1 MGSLNVGIKESKMS
15 QAINYREL
23 KEQWKKDG
31 EIPDW
36 YSTNALQFFMDS
48 YSYKGESV
56 RSRDKTTCKYLA
68 DNSPH
73 VYPSWWEEDG
83 YTKGLNYEQV
93 YFNVVYRDG
102 YGVLSTP
109 LKANGG
115 LPERGMPISCSG
127 QTLFN
132 SVASKSFVIGEM
144 EQLVKNAHGCA
155 ITIDGWLAEGT
166 IYDDDGNMSEG
177 VIPIIQEIQKKTEEI
192 NQGIRRGQT
201 AINVNIE
208 HGDFWKVADL
218 LFEMS
223 DKLNIGWVVKDTFI
237 KRVEQGEDE
246 ALKRLAKV
254 IYIRC
259 AVGKGYILKHGTMNR
274 NKADVFK
281 VLGMEVHGSNLCTEL
296 NLPANDVYTFSCPII
311 NANLSLYK
319 EFPKHLFHILQIMQ
333 DANVTGYLKQLEA
346 KKGYAKLYLSKIY
359 EFTKDF
365 RATGMGT
372 CGFHTL
378 LMQERIVYGSF
389 ESMLLNEEIFK
400 RQRKDTYEASAWL
413 ADVLGVPDG
422 LKRAGI
428 HRRNA
433 TTMFAPPTKGSVE
446 LTRNTPS
453 EGIGLQTAMIK
464 VKETVGGDIF
474 RIEKPFLD
482 LLKERGMYTPEE
494 VNRIA
499 QNKGSVQDCDYLTEQ
514 EKAVFRNAFEIS
526 MAGHLT
532 LCSQRQQYFDQQQ
545 SINIYVSSSDTEEY
559 IGEIH
564 KQALQDEGINS
575 LYYCY
580 SSRGG
585 QYTRIKECE
594 VCQ

>member
-1 MGSLNVGIKESKMS
+1 MESKMS
-15 QAINYREL
+15 QGINYREL
-23 KEQWKKDG
+23 KEKWKAEG
-31 EIPDW
+31 EIPEW

-68 DNSPH
+68 ENSPS
-73 VYPSWWEEDG
+73 VYPEWWNTDE

-155 ITIDGWLAEGT
+155 ITIDGWLSEGT
-166 IYDDDGNMSEG
+166 VYDDDGNMSEG
-177 VIPIIQEIQKKTEEI
+177 IIPIIQEIQKKTEEI

-223 DKLNIGWVVKDTFI
+223 DKLNIGWVVDDSFI
-237 KRVEQGEDE
+237 DRLGKKEGE

-254 IYIRC
+254 VYIRC
-259 AVGKGYILKHGTMNR
+259 AVGKGYILKRGTMNR

-281 VLGMEVHGSNLCTEL
+281 VLGLEVYGSNLCTEL
-296 NLPANDVYTFSCPII
+296 NLPANDEYTFSCPII
-311 NANLSLYK
+311 NANLSLYR

-346 KKGYAKLYLSKIY
+346 KKGYARLYLNKIY

-389 ESMLLNEEIFK
+389 ESMMINEEIFK
-400 RQRKDTYEASAWL
+400 RQRKDTYEASVWL

-422 LKRAGI
+422 LKKAGI

-482 LLKERGMYTPEE
+482 LLKERGMYNQEE

-499 QNKGSVQDCDYLTEQ
+499 QNKGSVQDCDYLTEH

-545 SINIYVSSSDTEEY
+545 SINLYVSSSDTEEY

-564 KQALQDEGINS
+564 KQALEDEGINS

-594 VCQ
+594 VCM

>member
-1 MGSLNVGIKESKMS
+1 MS
-15 QAINYREL
+15 QGVNYREL
-23 KEQWKKDG
+23 KEKWKAEG
-31 EIPDW
+31 EIPEW

-68 DNSPH
+68 ENSPS
-73 VYPSWWEEDG
+73 VYPEWWNTDE

-155 ITIDGWLAEGT
+155 ITIDGWLSEGT
-166 IYDDDGNMSEG
+166 VYDDDGNMSEG
-177 VIPIIQEIQKKTEEI
+177 IIPIIQEIQKKTEEI

-201 AINVNIE
+201 AININIE

-223 DKLNIGWVVKDTFI
+223 DKLNIGWVVDDSFI
-237 KRVEQGEDE
+237 DRLGKKEGE

-254 IYIRC
+254 VYIRC
-259 AVGKGYILKHGTMNR
+259 AVGKGYILKRGTMNR

-281 VLGMEVHGSNLCTEL
+281 VLGLEVYGSNLCTEL
-296 NLPANDVYTFSCPII
+296 NLPANDEYTFSCPII
-311 NANLSLYK
+311 NANLSLYR
-319 EFPKHLFHILQIMQ
+319 EFPEHLFHILQIMQ

-346 KKGYAKLYLSKIY
+346 KKGYARLYLNKIY

-389 ESMLLNEEIFK
+389 ESMMINEEIFK
-400 RQRKDTYEASAWL
+400 RQRKDTYEASVWL

-422 LKRAGI
+422 LKKAGI

-482 LLKERGMYTPEE
+482 LLKERGMYNQEE

-499 QNKGSVQDCDYLTEQ
+499 QNKGSVQDCDYLTEH

-545 SINIYVSSSDTEEY
+545 SINLYVSSSDTEEY

-564 KQALQDEGINS
+564 KQALEDEGINS

-594 VCQ
+594 VCM

>member
-1 MGSLNVGIKESKMS
+1 MS
-15 QAINYREL
+15 QGVNYREL
-23 KEQWKKDG
+23 KEKWKAEG
-31 EIPDW
+31 EIPEW

-68 DNSPH
+68 ENSPS
-73 VYPSWWEEDG
+73 VYPEWWNTDE

-155 ITIDGWLAEGT
+155 ITIDGWLSEGT
-166 IYDDDGNMSEG
+166 VYDDDGNMSEG
-177 VIPIIQEIQKKTEEI
+177 IIPIIQEIQKKTEEI

-223 DKLNIGWVVKDTFI
+223 DKLNIGWVVDDSFI
-237 KRVEQGEDE
+237 DRLGKKEGE

-254 IYIRC
+254 VYIRC
-259 AVGKGYILKHGTMNR
+259 AVGKGYILKRGTMNR

-281 VLGMEVHGSNLCTEL
+281 VLGLEVYGSNLCTEL
-296 NLPANDVYTFSCPII
+296 NLPANDEYTFSCPII
-311 NANLSLYK
+311 NANLSLYR
-319 EFPKHLFHILQIMQ
+319 EFPEHLFHILQIMQ

-346 KKGYAKLYLSKIY
+346 KKGYARLYLNKIY

-389 ESMLLNEEIFK
+389 ESMMINEEIFK
-400 RQRKDTYEASAWL
+400 RQRKDTYEASVWL

-422 LKRAGI
+422 LKKAGI

-482 LLKERGMYTPEE
+482 LLKERGMYNQEE

-499 QNKGSVQDCDYLTEQ
+499 QNKGSVQDCDYLTEH

-545 SINIYVSSSDTEEY
+545 SINLYVSSSDTEEY

-564 KQALQDEGINS
+564 KQALEDEGINS

-594 VCQ
+594 VCM

>member
-1 MGSLNVGIKESKMS
+1 MESKMS
-15 QAINYREL
+15 QGVNYREL
-23 KEQWKKDG
+23 KEKWKAEG
-31 EIPDW
+31 EIPEW

-68 DNSPH
+68 ENSPS
-73 VYPSWWEEDG
+73 VYPEWWNTDE

-155 ITIDGWLAEGT
+155 ITIDGWLSEGT
-166 IYDDDGNMSEG
+166 VYDDDGNMSEG
-177 VIPIIQEIQKKTEEI
+177 IIPIIQEIQKKTEEI

-223 DKLNIGWVVKDTFI
+223 DKLNIGWVVDDSFI
-237 KRVEQGEDE
+237 DRLGKKEGE

-254 IYIRC
+254 VYIRC
-259 AVGKGYILKHGTMNR
+259 AVGKGYILKRGTMNR

-281 VLGMEVHGSNLCTEL
+281 VLGLEVYGSNLCTEL
-296 NLPANDVYTFSCPII
+296 NLPANDEYTFSCPII
-311 NANLSLYK
+311 NANLSLYR
-319 EFPKHLFHILQIMQ
+319 EFPEHLFHILQIMQ

-346 KKGYAKLYLSKIY
+346 KKGYAKLYLNKIY

-389 ESMLLNEEIFK
+389 ESMMINEEIFK
-400 RQRKDTYEASAWL
+400 RQRKDTYEASVWL

-422 LKRAGI
+422 LKKAGI

-453 EGIGLQTAMIK
+453 EGIGLQTA
-464 VKETVGGDIF
+464 
-474 RIEKPFLD
+474 
-482 LLKERGMYTPEE
+482 
-494 VNRIA
+494 
-499 QNKGSVQDCDYLTEQ
+499 
-514 EKAVFRNAFEIS
+514 
-526 MAGHLT
+526 
-532 LCSQRQQYFDQQQ
+532 
-545 SINIYVSSSDTEEY
+545 
-559 IGEIH
+559 
-564 KQALQDEGINS
+564 
-575 LYYCY
+575 
-580 SSRGG
+580 
-585 QYTRIKECE
+585 
-594 VCQ
+594 

>member
-1 MGSLNVGIKESKMS
+1 MS
-15 QAINYREL
+15 QGINYREL
-23 KEQWKKDG
+23 KEKWKAEG
-31 EIPDW
+31 EIPEW

-68 DNSPH
+68 ENSPS
-73 VYPSWWEEDG
+73 VYPEWWNTDE

-155 ITIDGWLAEGT
+155 ITIDGWLSEGT
-166 IYDDDGNMSEG
+166 VYDDDGNMSEG
-177 VIPIIQEIQKKTEEI
+177 IIPIIQEIQKKTEEI

-223 DKLNIGWVVKDTFI
+223 DKLNIGWVVDDSFI
-237 KRVEQGEDE
+237 DRLGKKEGE

-254 IYIRC
+254 VYIRC
-259 AVGKGYILKHGTMNR
+259 AVGKGYILKRGTMNR

-281 VLGMEVHGSNLCTEL
+281 VLGLEVYGSNLCTEL
-296 NLPANDVYTFSCPII
+296 NLPANDEYTFSCPII
-311 NANLSLYK
+311 NANLSLYR
-319 EFPKHLFHILQIMQ
+319 EFPEHLFHILQIMQ

-346 KKGYAKLYLSKIY
+346 KKGYARLYLNKIY

-389 ESMLLNEEIFK
+389 ESMMINEEIFK
-400 RQRKDTYEASAWL
+400 RQRKDTYEASVWL

-422 LKRAGI
+422 LKKAGI

-482 LLKERGMYTPEE
+482 LLKERGMYNQEE

-499 QNKGSVQDCDYLTEQ
+499 QNKGSVQDCDYLTEH

-545 SINIYVSSSDTEEY
+545 SINLYVSSSDTEEY

-564 KQALQDEGINS
+564 KQALEDEGINS

-594 VCQ
+594 VCM

>member
-1 MGSLNVGIKESKMS
+1 MESKMS
-15 QAINYREL
+15 QGVNYREL
-23 KEQWKKDG
+23 KEKWKAEG
-31 EIPDW
+31 EIPEW

-68 DNSPH
+68 ENSPS
-73 VYPSWWEEDG
+73 VYPEWWNTDE

-155 ITIDGWLAEGT
+155 ITIDGWLSEGT
-166 IYDDDGNMSEG
+166 VYDDDGNMSEG
-177 VIPIIQEIQKKTEEI
+177 IIPIIQEIQKKTEEI

-223 DKLNIGWVVKDTFI
+223 DKLNIGWVVDDSFI
-237 KRVEQGEDE
+237 DRLGKKEGE

-254 IYIRC
+254 VYIRC
-259 AVGKGYILKHGTMNR
+259 AVGKGYILKRGTMNR

-281 VLGMEVHGSNLCTEL
+281 VLGLEVYGSNLCTEL
-296 NLPANDVYTFSCPII
+296 NLPANDEYTFSCPII
-311 NANLSLYK
+311 NANLSLYR
-319 EFPKHLFHILQIMQ
+319 EFPEHLFHILQIMQ

-346 KKGYAKLYLSKIY
+346 KKGYARLYLNKIY

-389 ESMLLNEEIFK
+389 ESMMINEEIFK
-400 RQRKDTYEASAWL
+400 RQRKDTYEASVWL

-422 LKRAGI
+422 LKKAGI

-482 LLKERGMYTPEE
+482 LLKERGMYNQEE

-499 QNKGSVQDCDYLTEQ
+499 QNKGSVQDCDYLTEH

-545 SINIYVSSSDTEEY
+545 SINLYVSSSDTEEY

-564 KQALQDEGINS
+564 KQALEDEGINS

-594 VCQ
+594 VCM

>member
-1 MGSLNVGIKESKMS
+1 MSIVQSVDYRALKDRWKE
-15 QAINYREL
+15 E
-23 KEQWKKDG
+23 G
-31 EIPDW
+31 EIPSW

-48 YSYKGESV
+48 YSYNQESV
-56 RSRDKTTCKYLA
+56 RSRDETTCKYLA
-68 DNSPH
+68 DNSPS
-73 VYPSWWEEDG
+73 VYPDWWEDDD
-83 YTKGLNYEQV
+83 YTKGLTYQEV
-93 YFNVVYRDG
+93 YFKIVYDDG
-102 YGVLSTP
+102 FGVFSTP

-132 SVASKSFVIGEM
+132 SIASKSFIIGEM

-155 ITIDGWLAEGT
+155 ITIDGWLSEGT
-166 IYDDDGNMSEG
+166 VYDDDGNMSHG
-177 VIPIIQEIQKKTEEI
+177 VLPVIKDIQAKTEET

-201 AINVNIE
+201 AINISIE

-223 DKLNIGWVVKDTFI
+223 DKLNIGWIVKDSFINKLKQGDEESI
-237 KRVEQGEDE
+237 KRLGRVVY
-246 ALKRLAKV
+246 L
-254 IYIRC
+254 RC

-281 VLGMEVHGSNLCTEL
+281 NLNMEVRGSNLCTEL
-296 NLPANDVYTFSCPII
+296 NLPADSQYTFSCPII
-311 NANLSLYK
+311 NANLSLYRQ
-319 EFPKHLFHILQIMQ
+319 FPKHLFHILQFMQ

-346 KKGYAKLYLSKIY
+346 KEGYAKLFLSKIY
-359 EFTKDF
+359 NFTKDF

-389 ESMLLNEEIFK
+389 DSLLLNEEIFK
-400 RQRKDTYEASAWL
+400 RQRKDTYEASVWL

-422 LKRAGI
+422 VKRAGV

-433 TTMFAPPTKGSVE
+433 TTMFAPPTKGSAE
-446 LTRNTPS
+446 LTRNTPT
-453 EGIGLQTAMIK
+453 EGVGLQTAMIK

-482 LLKERGMYTPEE
+482 LMKERGVYTPEE

-499 QNKGSVQDCDYLTEQ
+499 QNKGSVQDCEYLTDH
-514 EKAVFRNAFEIS
+514 EKAVFRNAFETS
-526 MAGHLT
+526 MSGHIA
-532 LCSQRQQYFDQQQ
+532 LCSQRQRFFDQQQ
-545 SINIYVSSSDTEEY
+545 SINLYVSSSDTEEY

-564 KQALQDEGINS
+564 QEALLDEGINS

>member
-1 MGSLNVGIKESKMS
+1 MT
-15 QAINYREL
+15 QAIDYRKL
-23 KEQWKKDG
+23 KRKWKAEG
-31 EIPDW
+31 QIPEW

-48 YSYKGESV
+48 YSYNGESV
-56 RSRDKTTCKYLA
+56 RSRDETMCRYLA
-68 DNSPH
+68 ENSPN
-73 VYPSWWEEDG
+73 VYPDWWEEDE

-93 YFNVVYRDG
+93 YFNAVHRDG
-102 YGVLSTP
+102 YAVPSTP

-132 SVASKSFVIGEM
+132 SIASKSFTIGEM

-155 ITIDGWLAEGT
+155 ITIDGWLAEGD
-166 IYDDDGNMSEG
+166 IYDADGNRSFG
-177 VIPIIQEIQKKTEEI
+177 VIPVIEEIQKKTEET

-201 AINVNIE
+201 AINVDIE
-208 HGDFWKVADL
+208 HGDFWKIAEL

-223 DKLNIGWVVKDTFI
+223 DKLNIGWVVKDTFR
-237 KRVEQGEDE
+237 KRLENKDEE
-246 ALKRLAKV
+246 ALRRYARV

-281 VLGMEVHGSNLCTEL
+281 ILGMEVHGSNLCTEL
-296 NLPANDVYTFSCPII
+296 NLPANEKYTFSCPII
-311 NANLSLYK
+311 NLNLSLYR
-319 EFPKHLFHILQIMQ
+319 EFPKHIIHLVQIMQ
-333 DANVTGYLKQLEA
+333 DANVTGYLKQIEA
-346 KKGYAKLYLSKIY
+346 KKGYSKLYLDKIY
-359 EFTKDF
+359 QFTKDF

-378 LMQERIVYGSF
+378 LMQESIVYGSF
-389 ESMLLNEEIFK
+389 ESMMLNEEIFR
-400 RQRKDTYEASAWL
+400 RQREESYAASIWL

-422 LKRAGI
+422 LKEAGI

-464 VKETVGGDIF
+464 IKETVGGDIF

-482 LLKERGMYTPEE
+482 LMKAKGMYTQEE

-499 QNKGSVQDCDYLTEQ
+499 QNKGSVQDCDWLTDH

-526 MAGHLT
+526 MEGHLA
-532 LCSQRQQYFDQQQ
+532 LCSQRQAFFDQQQ
-545 SINIYVSSSDTEEY
+545 SINIYVSSSDSEEY

-564 KQALQDEGINS
+564 KKAIEDEGINS

-585 QYTRIKECE
+585 VYTRIKECE
-594 VCQ
+594 VCM

>member
-1 MGSLNVGIKESKMS
+1 MESKMS
-15 QAINYREL
+15 QGVNYREL
-23 KEQWKKDG
+23 KEKWKAEG
-31 EIPDW
+31 EIPEW

-68 DNSPH
+68 ENSPS
-73 VYPSWWEEDG
+73 VYPEWWHTDE

-155 ITIDGWLAEGT
+155 ITIDGWLSEGT
-166 IYDDDGNMSEG
+166 VYDDDGNMSEG
-177 VIPIIQEIQKKTEEI
+177 IIPIIQEIQKKTEEI

-223 DKLNIGWVVKDTFI
+223 DKLNIGWVVDDSFI
-237 KRVEQGEDE
+237 DRLGKKEGE

-254 IYIRC
+254 VYIRC
-259 AVGKGYILKHGTMNR
+259 AVGKGYILKRGTMNR

-281 VLGMEVHGSNLCTEL
+281 VLGLEVYGSNLCTEL
-296 NLPANDVYTFSCPII
+296 NLPANDEYTFSCPII
-311 NANLSLYK
+311 NANLSLYR
-319 EFPKHLFHILQIMQ
+319 EFPEHLFHILQIMQ

-346 KKGYAKLYLSKIY
+346 KKGYAKLYLNKIY

-389 ESMLLNEEIFK
+389 ESMMINEEIFK
-400 RQRKDTYEASAWL
+400 RQRKDTYEASVWL

-482 LLKERGMYTPEE
+482 LLKERGMYNQEE

-499 QNKGSVQDCDYLTEQ
+499 QNKGSVQDCDYLTEH

-594 VCQ
+594 VCM

>member
-1 MGSLNVGIKESKMS
+1 MVLLNVGLMESKMS
-15 QAINYREL
+15 QGVNYREL
-23 KEQWKKDG
+23 KEKWKAEE
-31 EIPDW
+31 EIPEW

-68 DNSPH
+68 ENSPS
-73 VYPSWWEEDG
+73 VYPEWWNTDE

-155 ITIDGWLAEGT
+155 ITIDGWLSEGT
-166 IYDDDGNMSEG
+166 VYDDDGNMSEG
-177 VIPIIQEIQKKTEEI
+177 IIPIIQEIQKKTEEI

-223 DKLNIGWVVKDTFI
+223 DKLNIGWVVDDSFI
-237 KRVEQGEDE
+237 DRLGKKEGE
-246 ALKRLAKV
+246 ALKRLAKIV
-254 IYIRC
+254 YIRC
-259 AVGKGYILKHGTMNR
+259 AVGKGYILKRGTMNR

-281 VLGMEVHGSNLCTEL
+281 VLGLEVYGSNLCTEL
-296 NLPANDVYTFSCPII
+296 NLPANDEYTFSCPII
-311 NANLSLYK
+311 NANLSLYR
-319 EFPKHLFHILQIMQ
+319 EFPEHLFHILQIMQ

-346 KKGYAKLYLSKIY
+346 KKGYARLYLNKIY

-389 ESMLLNEEIFK
+389 ESMMINEEIFK
-400 RQRKDTYEASAWL
+400 RQRKDTYEASVWL

-422 LKRAGI
+422 LKKAGI

-482 LLKERGMYTPEE
+482 LLKERGMYNQEE

-499 QNKGSVQDCDYLTEQ
+499 QNKGSVQDCDYLTEH

-594 VCQ
+594 VCM

>member
-1 MGSLNVGIKESKMS
+1 MVLLNVGLMESKMS
-15 QAINYREL
+15 QGVNYREL
-23 KEQWKKDG
+23 KEKWKAEG
-31 EIPDW
+31 EIPEW

-68 DNSPH
+68 ENSPS
-73 VYPSWWEEDG
+73 VYPEWWDTDE

-155 ITIDGWLAEGT
+155 ITIDGWLSEGT
-166 IYDDDGNMSEG
+166 VYDDDGNMSEG
-177 VIPIIQEIQKKTEEI
+177 IIPIIQEIQKKTEEI

-223 DKLNIGWVVKDTFI
+223 DKLNIGWVVDDSFI
-237 KRVEQGEDE
+237 DRLGKKEGE

-254 IYIRC
+254 VYIRC
-259 AVGKGYILKHGTMNR
+259 AVGKGYILKRGTMNR

-281 VLGMEVHGSNLCTEL
+281 VLGLEVYGSNLCTEL
-296 NLPANDVYTFSCPII
+296 NLPANDEYTFSCPII
-311 NANLSLYK
+311 NANLSLYR

-346 KKGYAKLYLSKIY
+346 KKGYARLYLNKIY

-389 ESMLLNEEIFK
+389 ESMMINEEIFK
-400 RQRKDTYEASAWL
+400 RQRKDTYEASVWL

-422 LKRAGI
+422 LKKAGI

-482 LLKERGMYTPEE
+482 LLKERGMYSQEE

-499 QNKGSVQDCDYLTEQ
+499 QNKGSVQDCDYLTEH

-545 SINIYVSSSDTEEY
+545 SINLYVSSSDTEEY

-564 KQALQDEGINS
+564 KQALEDEGINS

-594 VCQ
+594 VCM

>member
-1 MGSLNVGIKESKMS
+1 MESKMS
-15 QAINYREL
+15 QGVNYREL
-23 KEQWKKDG
+23 KEKWKADG
-31 EIPDW
+31 EIPEW

-68 DNSPH
+68 ENSPS
-73 VYPSWWEEDG
+73 VYPEWWNTDE

-155 ITIDGWLAEGT
+155 ITIDGWLSEGT
-166 IYDDDGNMSEG
+166 VYDDDGNMSEG
-177 VIPIIQEIQKKTEEI
+177 IIPIIQEIQKKTEEI

-223 DKLNIGWVVKDTFI
+223 DKLNIGWVVDDSFI
-237 KRVEQGEDE
+237 DRLGKKEGE

-254 IYIRC
+254 VYIRC
-259 AVGKGYILKHGTMNR
+259 AVGKGYILKRGTMNR

-281 VLGMEVHGSNLCTEL
+281 VLGLEVYGSNLCTEL
-296 NLPANDVYTFSCPII
+296 NLPANDEYTFSCPII
-311 NANLSLYK
+311 NANLSLYR
-319 EFPKHLFHILQIMQ
+319 EFPEHLFHILQIMQ

-346 KKGYAKLYLSKIY
+346 KKGYARLYLNKIY

-389 ESMLLNEEIFK
+389 ESMMINEEIFK
-400 RQRKDTYEASAWL
+400 RQRKDTYEASVWL

-422 LKRAGI
+422 LKKAGI

-482 LLKERGMYTPEE
+482 LLKERGMYNQEE

-499 QNKGSVQDCDYLTEQ
+499 QNKGSVQDCDYLTEH

-526 MAGHLT
+526 IAGHLT

-545 SINIYVSSSDTEEY
+545 SINLYVSSSDTEEY

-564 KQALQDEGINS
+564 KQALEDEGINS

-594 VCQ
+594 VCM

>member
-1 MGSLNVGIKESKMS
+1 MS
-15 QAINYREL
+15 QGVNYREL
-23 KEQWKKDG
+23 KEKWKAEG
-31 EIPDW
+31 EIPEW

-68 DNSPH
+68 ENSPS
-73 VYPSWWEEDG
+73 VYPEWWNTDE

-155 ITIDGWLAEGT
+155 ITIDGWLSEGT
-166 IYDDDGNMSEG
+166 VYDDDGNMSEG
-177 VIPIIQEIQKKTEEI
+177 IIPIIQEIQKKTEEI

-208 HGDFWKVADL
+208 HGDFWKVTDL

-223 DKLNIGWVVKDTFI
+223 DKLNIGWVVDDSFI
-237 KRVEQGEDE
+237 DRLGKKEGE

-254 IYIRC
+254 VYIRC
-259 AVGKGYILKHGTMNR
+259 AVGKGYILKRGTMNR

-281 VLGMEVHGSNLCTEL
+281 VLGLEVYGSNLCTEL

-389 ESMLLNEEIFK
+389 ESMMLNEEIFK
-400 RQRKDTYEASAWL
+400 RQRKDTYEASVWL

-422 LKRAGI
+422 LKKAGI

-482 LLKERGMYTPEE
+482 LLKERGMYNQEE

-499 QNKGSVQDCDYLTEQ
+499 QNKGSVQDCDYLTEH

-545 SINIYVSSSDTEEY
+545 SINLYVSSSDTEEY

-564 KQALQDEGINS
+564 KQALEDEGINS

-594 VCQ
+594 VCM

>member
-1 MGSLNVGIKESKMS
+1 MVLLNVGLMESKMS
-15 QAINYREL
+15 QGVNYREL
-23 KEQWKKDG
+23 KEKWKAEG
-31 EIPDW
+31 EIPEW

-68 DNSPH
+68 ENSPS
-73 VYPSWWEEDG
+73 VYPEWWDTDE

-155 ITIDGWLAEGT
+155 ITIDGWLSEGT
-166 IYDDDGNMSEG
+166 VYDDDGNMSEG
-177 VIPIIQEIQKKTEEI
+177 IIPIIQEIQKKTEEI

-223 DKLNIGWVVKDTFI
+223 DKLNIGWVVDDSFI
-237 KRVEQGEDE
+237 DRLGKKEGE
-246 ALKRLAKV
+246 ALKRLAKIV
-254 IYIRC
+254 YIRC
-259 AVGKGYILKHGTMNR
+259 AVGKGYILKRGTMNR

-281 VLGMEVHGSNLCTEL
+281 VLGLEVYGSNLCTEL
-296 NLPANDVYTFSCPII
+296 NLPANDEYTFSCPII
-311 NANLSLYK
+311 NANLSLYR

-346 KKGYAKLYLSKIY
+346 KKGYARLYLNKIY

-389 ESMLLNEEIFK
+389 ESMMINEEIFK
-400 RQRKDTYEASAWL
+400 RQRKDTYEASVWL

-422 LKRAGI
+422 LKKAGI

-482 LLKERGMYTPEE
+482 LLKERGMYSQEE

-499 QNKGSVQDCDYLTEQ
+499 QNKGSVQDCDYLTEH

-545 SINIYVSSSDTEEY
+545 SINLYVSSSDTEEY

-564 KQALQDEGINS
+564 KQALEDEGINS

-594 VCQ
+594 VCM

>member
-1 MGSLNVGIKESKMS
+1 MESKMS
-15 QAINYREL
+15 QGINYREL
-23 KEQWKKDG
+23 KEKWKAEG
-31 EIPDW
+31 EIPEW

-68 DNSPH
+68 ENSPS
-73 VYPSWWEEDG
+73 VYPEWWNTDE

-155 ITIDGWLAEGT
+155 ITIDGWLSEGT
-166 IYDDDGNMSEG
+166 VYDDDGNMSEG
-177 VIPIIQEIQKKTEEI
+177 IIPIIQEIQKKTEEI

-223 DKLNIGWVVKDTFI
+223 DKLNIGWVVDDSFI
-237 KRVEQGEDE
+237 DRLGKKEGE

-254 IYIRC
+254 VYIRC
-259 AVGKGYILKHGTMNR
+259 AVGKGYILKRGTMNR

-281 VLGMEVHGSNLCTEL
+281 VLGLEVYGSNLCTEL
-296 NLPANDVYTFSCPII
+296 NLPANDEYTFSCPII
-311 NANLSLYK
+311 NANLSLYR
-319 EFPKHLFHILQIMQ
+319 EFPEHLFHILQIMQ

-346 KKGYAKLYLSKIY
+346 KKGYARLYLNKIY

-389 ESMLLNEEIFK
+389 ESMMINEEIFK
-400 RQRKDTYEASAWL
+400 RQRKDTYEASVWL

-422 LKRAGI
+422 LKKAGI

-482 LLKERGMYTPEE
+482 LLKERGMYNQEE

-499 QNKGSVQDCDYLTEQ
+499 QNKGSVQDCDYLTEH

-545 SINIYVSSSDTEEY
+545 SINLYVSSSDTEEY

-564 KQALQDEGINS
+564 KQALEDEGINS

-594 VCQ
+594 VCM